1 MDSIINQ
8 IENIMSENQGKIFS
22 INDFYNLGTKNTIK
36 SALYRLNEKNHITR
50 LLDGLYIK
58 PKYSKVLKEYS
69 YPDAN
74 EVAEKIADKFS
85 WTIAPTG
92 DTALNY
98 TGLSTQVPNEYKYIS
113 DGAYREYLY
122 RDKKLVFKHTTN
134 RNISAYSKKLSII
147 IQAIKALG
155 KDNISEEN
163 IKKLA
168 IYSKG
173 VKEDLKKD
181 TLKLPFWIREVLEK
195 IEDNKWIQMSSKKA
209 WHFFWINV
217 ELLCYERDRRIC

>member
-195 IEDNKWIQMSSKKA
+195 IWEASDDEVIEN
-209 WHFFWINV
+209 N
-217 ELLCYERDRRIC
+217 R